1 MIVLRELDLPSNNF
15 NSIIPDW
22 LYSLSRLEF
31 LDLSVNKFHGTI
43 SSAIGNLTSIIDL
56 NLAFNNIQDRLP
68 KSMGKLCNLRII
80 DFSGFKLE
88 VLEVT
93 ELLSRCISDG
103 LEALRLEGNQISGQL
118 ADVID
123 RLGEFKHLTSLS
135 LANNS
140 FSGSIPESLG
150 RLASLKQLQ
159 LNSNE
164 LTGALPVSLGRL
176 TMLEELRLSGNE
188 LDGVLSEDHFENL
201 TRLSIIDVSGNPM
214 VIFSLSIYA
223 TTACL
228 KNYPYLYRIVQSCT
242 ELIGA
247 DLGENELFGSIP
259 NWMGEKLPKLKV
271 LNLRS
276 NRFSDHIP
284 FALCALA
291 YLQILDLTYN
301 NLSGTIPK
309 CFNNF
314 SIMATDLSLSNN
326 VFYTIFFLDTF
337 EEEVLLVMKG
347 KMLEYS
353 TTLHLVAYL
362 DLSDNHLSGDI
373 PSELTSLLGLRSL
386 NLSRNQLSGKI
397 PKEIGKMKLLESIDL
412 SVNELS
418 GEIPQTMSS
427 LTFLS
432 FLNLSHNNM
441 SGRIP
446 SSPPLQSF
454 NGSSFVGNHLCEP
467 PLDEN
472 CGMSGELPS
481 VRNVV
486 EDADGLEVDWFYV
499 TIALGFVAGFWDRC
513 GPLLFNKGWRFVYF
527 DFLDRI
533 GHKLWSC

>member
-68 KSMGKLCNLRII
+68 KSMGKLCDLRII

-188 LDGVLSEDHFENL
+188 LDGVVSEDHFENL

-214 VIFSLSIYA
+214 
-223 TTACL
+223 
-228 KNYPYLYRIVQSCT
+228 
-242 ELIGA
+242 
-247 DLGENELFGSIP
+247 
-259 NWMGEKLPKLKV
+259 
-271 LNLRS
+271 
-276 NRFSDHIP
+276 
-284 FALCALA
+284 
-291 YLQILDLTYN
+291 
-301 NLSGTIPK
+301 
-309 CFNNF
+309 
-314 SIMATDLSLSNN
+314 
-326 VFYTIFFLDTF
+326 DTF

-373 PSELTSLLGLRSL
+373 SSELTSLLGLRSL
-386 NLSRNQLSGKI
+386 NLSRNLLSGKI
-397 PKEIGKMKLLESIDL
+397 PEEIGKMRLLESIDF
-412 SVNELS
+412 SINELS

-427 LTFLS
+427 LTFLGI
-432 FLNLSHNNM
+432 LNLSHNNL

-446 SSPPLQSF
+446 YGPQLQRLE
-454 NGSSFVGNHLCEP
+454 GSSFVGNHLCGP
-467 PLDEN
+467 PFDEN
-472 CGMSGELPS
+472 CSTSSEVPS

-499 TIALGFVAGFWDRC
+499 TIALGFVAGFWDVC
-513 GPLLFNKGWRFVYF
+513 GPLLINKGCGLVYF